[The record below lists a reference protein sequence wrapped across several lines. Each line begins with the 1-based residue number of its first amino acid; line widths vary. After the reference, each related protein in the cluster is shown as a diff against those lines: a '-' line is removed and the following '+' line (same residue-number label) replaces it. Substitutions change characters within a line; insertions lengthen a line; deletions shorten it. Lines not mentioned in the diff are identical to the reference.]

1 MKCLS
6 RYRSKLIKEVNGY
19 LAIIILKPEEEVI
32 HKFRVGIKR
41 ITAFYY
47 FINYV
52 KPGSDIKKAIKPYRR
67 LFKLTGKLRDVHI
80 GKGLITDLENVDSI
94 ETQKILKKLKGLER
108 QSYRQFKNMF
118 AKEIPSRI
126 RIPVIDISHL
136 SDQTVKNRMKHFL
149 KELLLEIT
157 SFNDRMMQRSWHNKR
172 ILLKR
177 YHHIV
182 NALQSCQ
189 GFAAQDNELKQIRML
204 EYLLGDWHDRV
215 ITTKL
220 IQSFNGMKSD
230 TTNTVNILR
239 KQEKTLL
246 NASRLYLNNF
256 ARLHGLAKSQV

>member
-19 LAIIILKPEEEVI
+19 LFIIIRKPEEEAI
-32 HKFRVGIKR
+32 HEFRVGIKR

-52 KPGSDIKKAIKPYRR
+52 NPGSDIRRALKPYRR

-80 GKGLITDLENVDSI
+80 GKGLIADLENADYC
-94 ETQKILKKLKGLER
+94 ETQWILEKLKGLER
-108 QSYRQFKNMF
+108 QSYRQFKEIF
-118 AKEIPSRI
+118 AKEIPSHI

-136 SDQTVKNRMKHFL
+136 SDQTVKNRMKRFL
-149 KELLLEIT
+149 RELLLEIT
-157 SFNDRMMQRSWHNKR
+157 SFKGRMMQRSWHKKR

-182 NALQSCQ
+182 NAFQSCP
-189 GFAAQDNELKQIRML
+189 GFASQDIELKQIRML

-220 IQSFNGMKSD
+220 IQSFNGIDSD
-230 TTNTVNILR
+230 TTNTINILK